1 MNKLSIIIL
10 LFTII
15 NLLFPYKCNAQG
27 NNQNN
32 GYFVSVCVY
41 KGDTIPYIELPT
53 VYVFKPLQFKNEKAR
68 REYDKLVRD
77 IKRVLPFSKEVK
89 RILIESYEY
98 IQTLP
103 DTKSKQKHI
112 KAIEK
117 GVKAQYTAQMK
128 RLTFSQGKLLIKLID
143 RECSQTSFDLI
154 KAFMGSFKAGF
165 YQMFAGIFGASLKEG
180 YDPQGKDWLIE
191 RTVLMVE
198 SGQI

>member
-10 LFTII
+10 SFTII
-15 NLLFPYKCNAQG
+15 NLLFPYKCHAQG
-27 NNQNN
+27 NNQNS

-41 KGDTIPYIELPT
+41 NGDTIPYMELPT

-117 GVKAQYTAQMK
+117 GVKAPKTTTLISDNGKTKNY
-128 RLTFSQGKLLIKLID
+128 RL
-143 RECSQTSFDLI
+143 
-154 KAFMGSFKAGF
+154 
-165 YQMFAGIFGASLKEG
+165 
-180 YDPQGKDWLIE
+180 
-191 RTVLMVE
+191 
-198 SGQI
+198 